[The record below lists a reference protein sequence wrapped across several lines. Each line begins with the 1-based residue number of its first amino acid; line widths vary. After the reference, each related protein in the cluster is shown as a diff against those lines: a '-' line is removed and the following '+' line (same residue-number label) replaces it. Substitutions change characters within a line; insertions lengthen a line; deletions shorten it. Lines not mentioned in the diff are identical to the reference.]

1 MKNVIR
7 LGDPTSHGGRVVS
20 AASNYMAF
28 GKAVARVGD
37 RCVCPIQ
44 GHQICFIVEGDS
56 SWTIDGASVA
66 LDGCK
71 TSCGASLIS
80 TLGQVSGE

>member
-20 AASNYMAF
+20 AASNYSAF
-28 GKAVARVGD
+28 GKGVARVGD
-37 RCVCPIQ
+37 RCICPVP
-44 GHQICFIVEGDS
+44 GHQICVIVEGDS

>member
-1 MKNVIR
+1 MKGVIR

-20 AASNYMAF
+20 ASSNYSAF
-28 GKAVARVGD
+28 DKPVACVGD
-37 RCVCPIQ
+37 QCVCPIQ
-44 GHQICFIVEGDS
+44 GHQICVIVEGDS
-56 SWTIDGASVA
+56 SWTINGRAVA

-80 TLGQVSGE
+80 TMGQVVGE

>member
-1 MKNVIR
+1 MKGVIR
-7 LGDPTSHGGRVVS
+7 LGDPTTHGGRVVS
-20 AASNYMAF
+20 AASSYTAF
-28 GKAVARVGD
+28 GRAIARVGD
-37 RCVCPIQ
+37 RCVCPIS

-56 SWTIDGASVA
+56 SWSIDGRAVA

-80 TLGQVSGE
+80 TLPKVAGE

>member
-7 LGDPTSHGGRVVS
+7 IGDPTTHGGRVVS
-20 AASNYMAF
+20 AASNYSAF
-28 GKAVARVGD
+28 GKPVARVGD
-37 RCVCPIQ
+37 QCVCPIP
-44 GHQICFIVEGDS
+44 GHQVCFIVEGDS
-56 SWTIDGASVA
+56 SWTIDGRAVA

-80 TLGQVSGE
+80 TLGQVGGE